1 MKAFQIQ
8 NAFGFDSLRLV
19 DLPAPQPGPG
29 QVLLRMRALS
39 LNFRDLMVVKGIYN
53 PHIPLPRIPV
63 SDGVGEVVEVG
74 PGASRVRVGQRV
86 AGIFMPGWVEGEP
99 DAAKGQTDLGGTIDG
114 LAAEYVVLHERG
126 VVEVPEHLS
135 DEAAASLPCAAV
147 TAWNALVN
155 SGRLTAGESV
165 LILGTGGV
173 ALFALQFAKLHG
185 ARVIITSS
193 SDDKLARAR
202 DLGADEG
209 INYTTTPGWEHR
221 VLELTGGRGV
231 DHVIELGGAGTL
243 GQSLQSVRIGGHVA
257 LIGVL
262 TGAGQANPLPV
273 LMRSI
278 RLQGIFVGSRVMFEA
293 MNRAIALHKLEP
305 VVDRVFPFD
314 ELPQALRYMEQGKHF
329 GKIGLRF

>member
-19 DLPAPQPGPG
+19 DLATPQPGPG

-53 PHIPLPRIPV
+53 PHIPLPRIPI
-63 SDGVGEVVEVG
+63 SDGVGEVVQVG
-74 PGASRVRVGQRV
+74 PGVSRVRVGQRV
-86 AGIFMPGWVEGEP
+86 AGIFMQGWVEGEP
-99 DAAKGQTDLGGTIDG
+99 DAVRGQTDLGGGIEG
-114 LAAEYVVLHERG
+114 VAAESVVLHERG

-135 DEAAASLPCAAV
+135 NEAAAALPCAAV
-147 TAWNALVN
+147 TAWHALVN

-185 ARVIITSS
+185 ARVIVTSS

-202 DLGADEG
+202 ALGADEG
-209 INYTTTPGWEHR
+209 INYTTTPDWERR

-243 GQSLQSVRIGGHVA
+243 GHSLQAVRIGGHVA

-273 LMRSI
+273 LMRSV
-278 RLQGIFVGSRVMFEA
+278 RLQGIFVGSRAMFEA

-329 GKIGLRF
+329 GKIALRF